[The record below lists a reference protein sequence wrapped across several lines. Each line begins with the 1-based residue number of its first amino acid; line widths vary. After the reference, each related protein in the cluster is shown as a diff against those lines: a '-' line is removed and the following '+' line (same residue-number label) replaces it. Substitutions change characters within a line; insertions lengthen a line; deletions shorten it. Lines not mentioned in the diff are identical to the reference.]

1 MHKSLAFTTEE
12 ETNDHLP
19 FLDVLVQR
27 DDAGLVTSVY
37 RKKTF
42 TGEYMKWNSF
52 SPLKRKINLVHTL
65 TWRALSICSP
75 CNVDNELS
83 TIKSLLV
90 KNGYPQGVV
99 DTHVSKTVAKFGR
112 DTTREQRY
120 PLYIKLPWIGNRSI
134 AFEQQ
139 IKKAVRA
146 CFDDVEVRASYTTKP
161 LLSFRI
167 KDSIP
172 TLLRSKIVYQFKC
185 LCEERYV
192 GRTEQRLMERVI
204 QHVPSG
210 IRNPSRG
217 KGLPDANR
225 QRSAIA
231 KHLCESKAC
240 REAYHES
247 WFSVLD
253 TARSS
258 FHLSTLEASYISS
271 QDPSLCRQKQFV
283 YTLKVFK

>member
-1 MHKSLAFTTEE
+1 MTVSGDLLSCTLPYLCLTKKSMRL
-12 ETNDHLP
+12 LC
-19 FLDVLVQR
+19 
-27 DDAGLVTSVY
+27 
-37 RKKTF
+37 
-42 TGEYMKWNSF
+42 
-52 SPLKRKINLVHTL
+52 NLVVLSFICKSTL
-65 TWRALSICSP
+65 DRNLHSLILSKYVS
-75 CNVDNELS
+75 
-83 TIKSLLV
+83 
-90 KNGYPQGVV
+90 VV
-99 DTHVSKTVAKFGR
+99 DMHVSKTVTKFKLR
-112 DTTREQRY
+112 PTKEQRC

-146 CFDDVEVRASYTTKP
+146 CFDDAEVRTSYTTR
-161 LLSFRI
+161 LLMNFTI

-172 TLLRSKIVYQFKC
+172 TLLRNKIVYQFKC
-185 LCEERYV
+185 LCGERYV

-210 IRNPSRG
+210 IRNPGRG
-217 KGLPDANR
+217 KSLPDANR
-225 QRSAIA
+225 QKSAIG

-240 REAYHES
+240 GDAYDES
-247 WFSVLD
+247 WFSIVD

-283 YTLKVFK
+283 YTLQVFK